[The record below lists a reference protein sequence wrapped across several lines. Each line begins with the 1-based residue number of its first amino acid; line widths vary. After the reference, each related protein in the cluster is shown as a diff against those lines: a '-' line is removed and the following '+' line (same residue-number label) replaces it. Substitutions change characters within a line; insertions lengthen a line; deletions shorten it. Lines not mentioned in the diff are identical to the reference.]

1 MAVVALCHSECSQGE
16 AGGGEAEGDEAAWFS
31 AAVAAW
37 FSAAV
42 AAWFSAAVAAGTAG
56 ISASQPSSR
65 RKRKERRRRME
76 GSLCFAGP
84 APAGPPGIRLSRRWR
99 RRGGGPPA
107 RRDRKSTRLNSSH

>member
-37 FSAAV
+37 FSPAV

-56 ISASQPSSR
+56 LSARQPSSR
-65 RKRKERRRRME
+65 RKRNERRRRME
-76 GSLCFAGP
+76 GTLCFAGP
-84 APAGPPGIRLSRRWR
+84 APARPPRLRPRSRLR
-99 RRGGGPPA
+99 RRCGGPPPLRA
-107 RRDRKSTRLNSSH
+107 HPHKP

>member
-65 RKRKERRRRME
+65 RTRTARRRRME

-84 APAGPPGIRLSRRWR
+84 APAGPPAIRPSSRRR
-99 RRGGGPPA
+99 RRGGGPPT
-107 RRDRKSTRLNSSH
+107 RRDAPPEHADQP